1 MRGKYRVVVRNK
13 RLHYEFEIKRNIT
26 IILGDSA
33 TGKTTLIKMLRQYM
47 DFGTDSGISV
57 ECDVNCVVLEG
68 RNWKA
73 VLATYSKKIVFID
86 AGNRF
91 VNTKEF
97 ASAIKGSDNYFVLIT
112 RENLYNLP
120 YSVDEIYKLHSSR
133 KYNNIKKVYH
143 KMSRS
148 YSTEKNR
155 YRYKDIF
162 VVEDSNSGYDFFKG
176 VTKEKDRQCISA
188 KGKSNIYGVLK
199 NTPKD
204 KSVCVIADGA
214 ALGAEMARLYQL
226 ALQRKNIMFFLPESF
241 EWLILKSGILAS
253 HVVKNALLNPEEFID
268 SKDYFSWEQYFT
280 NLLIS
285 EAEDTYFKY
294 NKARL
299 NQVYLHDKN
308 KKKII
313 NVIGRYFSL

>member
-1 MRGKYRVVVRNK
+1 MRGKHRVIVQNK

-33 TGKTTLIKMLRQYM
+33 TGKTTLIDMLRQHM
-47 DFGTDSGISV
+47 DLGTDSGIDV
-57 ECDVNCVVLEG
+57 MCDVSCGVLEG
-68 RNWKA
+68 RNWKV
-73 VLATYSKKIVFID
+73 VLETYKNMIVFID
-86 AGNRF
+86 EGNRF
-91 VNTKEF
+91 INTEEF

-120 YSVDEIYKLHSSR
+120 YSVDEIYGLHSSG
-133 KYNNIKKVYH
+133 KYQNTKKVYQETYRIYAH
-143 KMSRS
+143 N
-148 YSTEKNR
+148 NR
-155 YRYKDIF
+155 YLEKHDKLL
-162 VVEDSNSGYDFFKG
+162 VEDSNSGYDFFYG
-176 VTKEKDRQCISA
+176 ATENHPIACISA

-199 NTPKD
+199 KMPKD

-253 HVVKNALLNPEEFID
+253 HDVQEALLTPEDYID
-268 SKDYFSWEQYFT
+268 SKDFFSWEQFFT
-280 NLLIS
+280 KLLIRK
-285 EAEDTYFKY
+285 AEETPFKY

-299 NQVYLHDKN
+299 NPVYLHDRN
-308 KKKII
+308 KQKILD
-313 NVIGRYFSL
+313 VIPQNIL